1 MASKSGVCASSSSSS
16 RSTRKHQAKEVAC
29 NDSKSPR
36 ENSPDRQL
44 LATAEQMPAVPEIKP
59 SNSAEVH
66 GVLLDLSPM
75 KKSKNDRLYFEGHL
89 GHPTKRQI
97 RIVGFSNAQHSAL
110 LALQQDKEPLALLG
124 CEVKPGRQRD
134 KDLEII
140 LKNSCKIQRSPH
152 NFDTEQCQP
161 AKREH
166 INLEDIKDL
175 PNFVEI
181 TTTAKVISVH
191 KPIMVAGGKTK
202 QDIIIADATSTA
214 PLTLWETDVD
224 RLIEGNTYSFT
235 NLLVR
240 TFQGKKQL
248 SAPKHAAIAS
258 DDDITDVASAES
270 SDSDSDSSMT
280 LKNAEIIAVPVFS
293 SYTACLTCKAK
304 VEPKSAKVGN
314 CTKCT
319 MPQRLD
325 KCVKQLSAKV
335 IIQAGT
341 QQKTLQVFG
350 PQLAEIC
357 RTPQDQV
364 DIDAV
369 LTAPPCNIKFN
380 ERQVITSVYWN
391 A

>member
-1 MASKSGVCASSSSSS
+1 MA
-16 RSTRKHQAKEVAC
+16 T
-29 NDSKSPR
+29 
-36 ENSPDRQL
+36 
-44 LATAEQMPAVPEIKP
+44 
-59 SNSAEVH
+59 
-66 GVLLDLSPM
+66 SPM
-75 KKSKNDRLYFEGHL
+75 MTGNYFCPDHHRMLRTFRTSAMLFGCFMTKQVLQVITFHL
-89 GHPTKRQI
+89 SVASINAVHSSASAAAAQSDEAGGLEP
-97 RIVGFSNAQHSAL
+97 IVF
-110 LALQQDKEPLALLG
+110 LASGANVMLTANLWP
-124 CEVKPGRQRD
+124 EVGLCNGARD

-140 LKNSCKIQRSPH
+140 LKNSSKIQRSPH
-152 NFDTEQCQP
+152 NFDAQQCHP

-166 INLEDIKDL
+166 TNLEDIKDL

-181 TTTAKVISVH
+181 TTTAKAISVH

-224 RLIEGNTYSFT
+224 CLIEGNTYSFT

-248 SAPKHAAIAS
+248 SAPKHAAIVS

-341 QQKTLQVFG
+341 
-350 PQLAEIC
+350 
-357 RTPQDQV
+357 
-364 DIDAV
+364 
-369 LTAPPCNIKFN
+369 
-380 ERQVITSVYWN
+380 
-391 A
+391 